1 MERTIKNKIE
11 LLRGMFTQSDRIMV
25 AFSGGVDS
33 SFLIYALSLFNGPEI
48 CAVTIK
54 TPYIPQWEVDEA
66 VNFCK
71 SINVNHEIISLP
83 IPGNIIN
90 NPGDRCYKCKLYL
103 FSHLTEYAHD
113 TGCNIIADGTNSD
126 DASDYRPGMKALSEL
141 KIRSPLLEAG
151 FTKTDIRSALK
162 KYGLEIWNKPAYACL
177 LTRLPHDIPVKEE
190 RLRTVEKAEQYLA
203 EKGFPG
209 TRVRL
214 HNDIARLECQPG
226 FIDIFFNN
234 PIRDDIVSY
243 LKSIGVKYVTLDLE
257 GYKTGSMNKNEQ

>member
-1 MERTIKNKIE
+1 MEREIENKIE
-11 LLRGMFTQSDRIMV
+11 LLRGMFTQSDRIVV

-33 SFLIYALSLFNGPEI
+33 TFLLYTLSLFKGPEV

-66 VNFCK
+66 VSFCK
-71 SINVNHEIISLP
+71 SISVSHKIISLP

-90 NPGDRCYKCKLYL
+90 NPEDRCYKCKLNL
-103 FSHLTEYAHD
+103 FSQIKKYARD
-113 TGCNIIADGTNSD
+113 RKCNIIADGTNSD
-126 DASDYRPGMKALSEL
+126 DTSDYRPGMKALSEL
-141 KIRSPLLEAG
+141 KVRSPLLEAG
-151 FTKTDIRSALK
+151 FTKAEIRSALK
-162 KYGLEIWNKPAYACL
+162 EYGLEIWNKPAYACL
-177 LTRLPHDIPVKEE
+177 LTRLPHDTPVKENS
-190 RLRTVEKAEQYLA
+190 LRTVEKAEQYLA

-243 LKSIGVKYVTLDLE
+243 MKGIGIKYVTLDLE
-257 GYKTGSMNKNEQ
+257 GYKTGSMNKTEE